1 MLALVKLCTTAGIQ
15 RPPPFELRYLST
27 VMCHYAG
34 DSPQMFAHV
43 RCLRTVVRRGAVL
56 RDWSGAQ
63 TRGVKKRLA
72 VCDCFLLQV
81 RIADFTI
88 CTHTYIYTDT
98 YIYIIHTCAYMYIY
112 RYIYRYIYMCMWIYI
127 YVHIYIEST
136 C

>member
-1 MLALVKLCTTAGIQ
+1 MLWSNCAQLQVFSVL
-15 RPPPFELRYLST
+15 PPFELRYLST

-72 VCDCFLLQV
+72 VCDCFPFASPHSRLHNM
-81 RIADFTI
+81 
-88 CTHTYIYTDT
+88 HTYI
-98 YIYIIHTCAYMYIY
+98 HIY
-112 RYIYRYIYMCMWIYI
+112 RYIHIHYTYMCIH
-127 YVHIYIEST
+127 VHIQIHIQIQYTCACGYTYMFTSTLKST